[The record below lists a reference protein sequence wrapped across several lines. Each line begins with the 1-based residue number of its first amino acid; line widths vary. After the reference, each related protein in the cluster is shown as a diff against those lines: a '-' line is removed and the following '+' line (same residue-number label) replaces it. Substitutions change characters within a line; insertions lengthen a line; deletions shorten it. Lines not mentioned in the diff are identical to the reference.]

1 MLAKSLQL
9 YLTLC
14 DPMDSSYTDLS
25 FSAHGVLQQ
34 ECRSRLLC
42 PPPGD
47 LPNPGIKPKTPM
59 SPTLA
64 GRFFNPK
71 ATWESQQQTYLNI
84 IKAIYDKLTANIIS
98 VVKSEKFSSK
108 IRKEM
113 RVHTLPTTIQHSI
126 GRSSHSSQTLKK
138 EIKEIQ
144 IGKEKVK
151 LPLFADD
158 IILYLENSK
167 DFTNKLLKLIY
178 EFSKVSG
185 YKINIQK
192 SIAFLYIKN

>member
-34 ECRSRLLC
+34 ECRSGLLC

-64 GRFFNPK
+64 GRFFNPR
-71 ATWESQQQTYLNI
+71 ATWESQEQTYLNI

-113 RVHTLPTTIQHSI
+113 RVHTLPTATQHSI

-151 LPLFADD
+151 LPLFADHNT
-158 IILYLENSK
+158 LSR
-167 DFTNKLLKLIY
+167 KL
-178 EFSKVSG
+178 
-185 YKINIQK
+185 
-192 SIAFLYIKN
+192 